1 MHKKVGHA
9 RKVTKLEL
17 ALAGFVLI
25 SSLIVISCLVSL
37 RTGHGNSSTTSALP
51 GLKPALPGGLSEV
64 TAPEASP
71 LGAATHAVKSKQSR
85 NSRRT
90 GDPVAVANEE
100 VPSAAPDFSG
110 SGVLTP
116 VAFVD
121 PSPDQVLTEEQV
133 TAWISCVRSLSSWWA
148 GLIRIHRIRRYLFRW
163 EYAQRRLDDEF
174 RSFFGEDAL
183 NQQQLRA
190 VSIEGQE

>member
-133 TAWISCVRSLSSWWA
+133 TSLDFLRQEFVELVGGSNQDPSDPQVPVSVGVCSA
-148 GLIRIHRIRRYLFRW
+148 AARRRIQVLFWRGC
-163 EYAQRRLDDEF
+163 
-174 RSFFGEDAL
+174 S
-183 NQQQLRA
+183 
-190 VSIEGQE
+190 